1 MKSEPRLKHLAHD
14 HLKCDSILD
23 REQTMCR
30 NAYHSGTT
38 AMQEHLKRDPGALC
52 QDRSDS

>member
-14 HLKCDSILD
+14 HLKCGSILD

-38 AMQEHLKRDPGALC
+38 ATQEHLKRDPGALC